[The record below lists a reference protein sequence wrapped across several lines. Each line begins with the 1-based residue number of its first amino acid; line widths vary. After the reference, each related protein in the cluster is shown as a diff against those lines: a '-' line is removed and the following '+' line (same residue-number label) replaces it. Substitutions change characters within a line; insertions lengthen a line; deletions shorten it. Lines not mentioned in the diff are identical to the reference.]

1 MLKRKIELG
10 MTLLLLIGIIIAS
23 RKLSQVVT
31 SNTVAEN
38 NEIESEEIVVMVD
51 AGHGGKDPGKVGVND
66 ALEKDINLSVAKKL
80 KECLEES
87 KIQVM
92 MTREDD
98 TAEDTKLGDM
108 KKRVELINEVK
119 PTIVVSIHQNSYSD
133 QSIRG
138 AQVFYFT
145 HSKSS
150 EEAAAIMQ
158 EELRKMDAE
167 NARAIKAND
176 TFYMLKKTEVPTI
189 IVECGFLSNP
199 TEAEKLTTEEYQQQ
213 LADTICSGVIKW
225 LDK

>member
-10 MTLLLLIGIIIAS
+10 MTLLLLIGIIIVS

-31 SNTVAEN
+31 SNAVAEK
-38 NEIESEEIVVMVD
+38 EVPKSEEIVVMVD

-66 ALEKDINLSVAKKL
+66 ALEKDINLAIAKKL
-80 KECLEES
+80 KASLE
-87 KIQVM
+87 KANVQVM
-92 MTREDD
+92 MTREEDKS
-98 TAEDTKLGDM
+98 EDTKLGDM

-119 PTIVVSIHQNSYSD
+119 PTITVSIHQNSYSD

-145 HSKSS
+145 HSKTS
-150 EEAAAIMQ
+150 EEAATIMQ
-158 EELRKMDAE
+158 ETLRQMDSE
-167 NARAIKAND
+167 NTRAIKANN

-213 LADTICSGVIKW
+213 LADTICSGIIKW